1 MTKPLSQKTSQR
13 LWLVLARI
21 PLTPDRKIPIAKIPA
36 RRAVRILLLTRLY
49 PLPDNPARGTFVAD
63 HVSLLR
69 DLGHDVEV
77 VNVLPKM
84 FRFQEARRSTMFG
97 VAKVTKNFIHDNHSI
112 SVLKHWEFPDWPSFT
127 TRSVKRL
134 AKKFDK
140 PDVIISH
147 TLWPVAE
154 LANSLS
160 SKFGIPWIGIV
171 HGYDFDVALESKL
184 LGKRV
189 EQLAKAATRLV
200 VVSDR
205 LSRFNSITIP
215 CHVPVEEEWLRP
227 LKQFNGN
234 HRRSKLDILFPADP
248 RRPEKNHLLALRTG
262 EEMEKRGWSVGIT
275 VLMRQPRSI
284 VWDRMLSADVTLIT
298 SKREGGPLVAKE
310 SVICG
315 TPVVAVDVGDLSEW
329 MDVHDADPAILS
341 DAIESTLKNSNQEV
355 PVRFSRESVMESWR
369 DLLEEIIE
377 D

>member
-1 MTKPLSQKTSQR
+1 
-13 LWLVLARI
+13 
-21 PLTPDRKIPIAKIPA
+21 
-36 RRAVRILLLTRLY
+36 VRILLLTRLY
-49 PLPDNPARGTFVAD
+49 PLPENPARGTFVAD
-63 HVSLLR
+63 HTALLR
-69 DLGHDVEV
+69 ELGHEV
-77 VNVLPKM
+77 QVINVLPRM
-84 FRFQEARRSTMFG
+84 FRFQEARRSSMHG
-97 VAKVTKNFIHDNHSI
+97 VSKAPKKYQHDGYQV
-112 SVLKHWEFPDWPSFT
+112 SVLKHWELPDWPKLTS
-127 TRSVKRL
+127 RLVRRLSKRIQRPEL
-134 AKKFDK
+134 
-140 PDVIISH
+140 IICH
-147 TLWPVAE
+147 TLWPIGE
-154 LANSLS
+154 LARELAR
-160 SKFGIPWIGIV
+160 KFSIPWIGIV
-171 HGYDFDVALESKL
+171 HGYDFDVGLETKFLSK
-184 LGKRV
+184 RI
-189 EQLAKAATRLV
+189 ESLARSSNRLV

-205 LSRFNSITIP
+205 LSRFKSITIP

-329 MDVHDADPAILS
+329 MDVYDADPAILA
-341 DAIESTLKNSNQEV
+341 DAIESTLKSSNQEV

>member
-1 MTKPLSQKTSQR
+1 
-13 LWLVLARI
+13 
-21 PLTPDRKIPIAKIPA
+21 
-36 RRAVRILLLTRLY
+36 
-49 PLPDNPARGTFVAD
+49 LPENPARGAFVAD

-84 FRFQEARRSTMFG
+84 FRFHEARRSTMFG
-97 VAKVTKNFIHDNHSI
+97 VAKAPKEFTLNNQSI
-112 SVLKHWEFPDWPSFT
+112 RVLKHWEFPEWPSFT

-147 TLWPVAE
+147 TLWPVGE
-154 LANSLS
+154 LADLLS
-160 SKFGIPWIGIV
+160 KKFNVPWVGIV
-171 HGYDFDVALESKL
+171 HGHDFDVTLESKL
-184 LGKRV
+184 FNKRV
-189 EQLAKAATRLV
+189 ESLAKSATKLV

-205 LSRFNSITIP
+205 LSRFESVTIP
-215 CHVPVEEEWLRP
+215 CHVAVEEEWLRP

-275 VLMRQPRSI
+275 MLMRQPRSI

-329 MDVHDADPAILS
+329 MDVHDADPAILA
-341 DAIESTLKNSNQEV
+341 DAIESTLKSSNQEV